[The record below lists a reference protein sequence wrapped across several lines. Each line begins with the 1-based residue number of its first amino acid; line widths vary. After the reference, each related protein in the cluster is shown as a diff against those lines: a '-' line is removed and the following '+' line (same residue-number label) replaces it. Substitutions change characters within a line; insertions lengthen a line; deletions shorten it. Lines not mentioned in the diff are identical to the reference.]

1 MKENIMEERTLTLAK
16 MLEKIGG
23 REKIFLDN
31 LTKTRKDRFYNEK
44 KLAEL
49 TEHDQISIVS
59 NAMFFTML
67 GSGERRI
74 YICKLLA
81 DLFECDYRILY
92 ENSDYY
98 KNEFDKDSIE
108 SKGER
113 GDLIIKLGSDYIC
126 VEMNM
131 KEESK
136 RTMEYTDRV
145 YRRSI
150 KVGEEY
156 IYPQVLAIDLNNFYY
171 EELNRTVEK
180 FWIQNDEGVA
190 YANKA
195 YIHVY
200 LPLIYQKW
208 YTKGIESLSVFEK
221 TILTMLLTNRDEA
234 KELAKG
240 NEVMEEYVR
249 DAKKVEK
256 TDEFLGQAYD
266 HELSMLEAEREEG
279 YSEGRKAG
287 QEEGYSVGHE
297 EGYTKRE
304 KEIVQN
310 MISQNYSF
318 EDIGKVLGI
327 SFEEAKELIDKVRF

>member
-1 MKENIMEERTLTLAK
+1 
-16 MLEKIGG
+16 
-23 REKIFLDN
+23 
-31 LTKTRKDRFYNEK
+31 
-44 KLAEL
+44 
-49 TEHDQISIVS
+49 
-59 NAMFFTML
+59 
-67 GSGERRI
+67 
-74 YICKLLA
+74 
-81 DLFECDYRILY
+81 
-92 ENSDYY
+92 
-98 KNEFDKDSIE
+98 
-108 SKGER
+108 
-113 GDLIIKLGSDYIC
+113 
-126 VEMNM
+126 MNM

-279 YSEGRKAG
+279 YSK
-287 QEEGYSVGHE
+287 GHE

-304 KEIVQN
+304 REIVQN

-327 SFEEAKELIDKVRF
+327 SFEKVKELIDNDK